1 MPRYTLEHFSLSE
14 DFSEKV
20 ELHQM
25 LLDDEKYS
33 LDLFEYNCGYARG
46 ESEDVMSLPQNIVH
60 ARPSFM
66 HGIRENSIALFPP
79 CTTLTSLGEITSPNQ
94 ISDFTQRQRYDEIL
108 PFADNYE
115 YIIIPLTFKEPIFV
129 RHPDTRIITRF
140 DTPYTGLP
148 SVTLAL
154 NPRFLLVHN
163 ENLVFL
169 DQGSFLPAN
178 LVDGMLLVEWSIV
191 PPIPFFYHGCFP
203 EDYPNR
209 RIRWGS
215 HHLEEYERLHLPPS
229 LTPDSSSPLGK
240 RSRSESEDTDLDSEW
255 DPDYKGPFWFS
266 PRVKPWVRDTS
277 EIARPRWENDK
288 LEDYVAEP
296 VRSFK
301 DALAQPAA
309 WVDVWNRYRSNR
321 QRSESGCQ
329 FVDSNASDSHED

>member
-20 ELHQM
+20 ESHQM
-25 LLDDEKYS
+25 LLDDKEYS

-46 ESEDVMSLPQNIVH
+46 ESKDVISLPQNTVH
-60 ARPSFM
+60 ARPSLM
-66 HGIRENSIALFPP
+66 RGIRENSIALFPP
-79 CTTLTSLGEITSPNQ
+79 CATLTVLEDITSLNQ
-94 ISDFTQRQRYDEIL
+94 TCDFTIRQRYDEIL

-163 ENLVFL
+163 QNLVYL
-169 DQGSFLPAN
+169 EQGSFLPPD
-178 LVDGMLLVEWSIV
+178 LVDGMFLVPWSIV

-209 RIRWGS
+209 RIRWGPD
-215 HHLEEYERLHLPPS
+215 HLEEYERLHLPPS
-229 LTPDSSSPLGK
+229 LTTDSSSPLGK

-255 DPDYKGPFWFS
+255 DPNYKGPFSYS
-266 PRVKPWVRDTS
+266 PRVDPWVHTTS
-277 EIARPRWENDK
+277 ENVRARWEDDE

-301 DALAQPAA
+301 EALAQPAA
-309 WVDVWNRYRSNR
+309 WVDVWNRHRSKR
-321 QRSESGCQ
+321 QRSDSGCQ
-329 FVDSNASDSHED
+329 IVDASGSDED